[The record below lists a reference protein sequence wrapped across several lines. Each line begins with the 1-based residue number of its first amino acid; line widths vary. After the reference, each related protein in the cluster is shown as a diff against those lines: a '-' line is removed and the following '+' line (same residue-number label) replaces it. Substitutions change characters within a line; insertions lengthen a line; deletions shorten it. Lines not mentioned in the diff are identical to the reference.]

1 MIPEKTNIEI
11 IRSEGF
17 KETKAKI
24 VANAAMLKILRS
36 GIYSDKILATMRE
49 TVMNAIDSHIQAGK
63 PDEPIEVT
71 LPSILDP
78 VFKVKDKGV
87 GLDDYGVREILFSYG
102 DPVGDNIKNT
112 SNEFYGC
119 YHIGAKSP
127 WSYVDSFEVIA
138 IKDGVRRIYN
148 AYIDEQDEN
157 SIAQIGEENTDEP
170 NGVEIIVSVKQE
182 DINTF
187 VEKAKNLFKF
197 LKIKPI
203 VSGNSN
209 YTHAKFSSLLEGEG
223 WAIPNESQY
232 NKYYIVIGGVGYNLN
247 PSIFTDKYAYGSIE
261 KKVLQRG
268 LVLFCNIG
276 EVDIAVSREE
286 ISYTKKTKDFVEK
299 KMAEVKENI
308 RQSILSKFDACNS
321 VFEVKK
327 LFYDL
332 KTQSENIFI
341 YSLIETAGQ
350 DKFYY
355 DFKGEKIYDHIFRF
369 RGLDWFASAFES
381 SKKLNSS
388 KGKKY
393 NKSEID
399 NISFFDVENYGHKC
413 YYFLSNNNKGSR
425 KEDYEKNAR
434 RYLVNK
440 STLYSS
446 LGGDYESLFCFDIT
460 DIDKFQKWK
469 VDNGIPEDMFEDFYP
484 TLYVPKVKYV
494 KGVSSGVERI
504 RGSYRAR
511 RMSDKDFAT
520 CCTTVD
526 FNKVGEA
533 YYIYS
538 FRNSIALEAKGQDTL
553 DYSENIHEIF
563 ESASNIYKSLGH
575 DKPIYALSF
584 DSIEKLKNNKKLK
597 DKILPLSMIVR
608 PYLEKFY
615 SDNKQQFYYKHIAD
629 HFSYHHE
636 QLKNLFEI
644 YNILKKDKYSNKFFS
659 KLDFLF
665 GNMTLSKIS
674 HSGLATR
681 LGIKKPVETTVAEY
695 FTNYSL
701 TNILNEIFNKYPLM
715 KFISQTYGSFSG
727 DIYKEFQRYIKLI
740 DSEKDEKTVEI
751 P

>member
-1 MIPEKTNIEI
+1 MIPEKTNIVIE
-11 IRSEGF
+11 RSEGF

-49 TVMNAIDSHIQAGK
+49 TVMNAIDSHVQAGK
-63 PDEPIEVT
+63 PNEPIEVT

-78 VFKVKDKGV
+78 VFKVKDRGI

-138 IKDGVRRIYN
+138 IKDGVKRIYN

-182 DINTF
+182 DIHTF

-197 LKIKPI
+197 LKVKPI

-209 YTHAKFSSLLEGEG
+209 YTHAKFLSLLEGEG
-223 WAIPNESQY
+223 WAIPSESLY

-247 PSIFTDKYAYGSIE
+247 PSIFADKYAYNSIE
-261 KKVLQRG
+261 KKILQRG

-299 KMAEVKENI
+299 KLDEVKENI

-332 KTQSENIFI
+332 KTQTENMFI
-341 YSLIETAGQ
+341 YSLIESAGQ
-350 DKFYY
+350 DKFCY
-355 DFKGEKIYDHIFRF
+355 DFKGEKIYDHLFRF
-369 RGLDWFASAFES
+369 KGLDWFAGAFES
-381 SKKLNSS
+381 NKKLAVSR
-388 KGKKY
+388 GKKY
-393 NKSEID
+393 NKSEIEY
-399 NISFFDVENYGHKC
+399 ISFFDVENYGHKC
-413 YYFLSNNNKGSR
+413 YYFLPNDNKGSR

-434 RYLVNK
+434 RYLITK
-440 STLYSS
+440 PTLYSS
-446 LGGDYESLFCFDIT
+446 LEGNYESLFCFGVT
-460 DIDKFQKWK
+460 DIDKFKKWK
-469 VDNGIPEDMFEDFYP
+469 VDNGIPEDMFEEFYP
-484 TLYVPKVKYV
+484 KLFVPKVKYV
-494 KGVSSGVERI
+494 KGVSSGIERI

-511 RMSDKDFAT
+511 RMGEKDFAT
-520 CCTTVD
+520 SCTTVD

-533 YYIYS
+533 YYIYA
-538 FRNSIALEAKGQDTL
+538 FRNSIALEANGRDTL
-553 DYSENIHEIF
+553 DYSENIYEIF
-563 ESASNIYKSLGH
+563 ESAFNIYKSLGY

-584 DSIEKLKNNKKLK
+584 DNVEKLKNNKKLK
-597 DKILPLSMIVR
+597 DKILPLSMIIR

-615 SDNKQQFYYKHIAD
+615 SDNKQQFYYRNIAD
-629 HFSYHHE
+629 HFSYHSE

-644 YNILKKDKYSNKFFS
+644 YNTLKKDKYSNKYFS

-665 GNMTLSKIS
+665 ENMTLSRIS
-674 HSGLATR
+674 HSALATR
-681 LGIKKPVETTVAEY
+681 LGIKKPVETTIAQY
-695 FTNYSL
+695 FAQYSFS
-701 TNILNEIFNKYPLM
+701 NIFNEILGEYPLL
-715 KFISQTYGSFSG
+715 KFVEQTYSSFTGS
-727 DIYKEFQRYIKLI
+727 IYKEFQRYIKLV

>member
-49 TVMNAIDSHIQAGK
+49 TVMNAIDSHVQAGK
-63 PDEPIEVT
+63 PNEPIEVT

-138 IKDGVRRIYN
+138 IKDGVKRIYN

-182 DINTF
+182 DIHTF
-187 VEKAKNLFKF
+187 VEKAKTLFKF
-197 LKIKPI
+197 LKVKPI
-203 VSGNSN
+203 VSGNSS
-209 YTHAKFSSLLEGEG
+209 YAHTKFSSLLEGEG

-247 PSIFTDKYAYGSIE
+247 PSIFTDKYSLDSIE
-261 KKVLQRG
+261 RKILQRG

-286 ISYTKKTKDFVEK
+286 ISYTKKTKDFVQNK
-299 KMAEVKENI
+299 LAQVKENI
-308 RQSILSKFDACNS
+308 KQSILSKFDACNS

-341 YSLIETAGQ
+341 YSLIEVAGQ
-350 DKFYY
+350 DRFYY
-355 DFKGEKIYDHIFRF
+355 DFQGEKIYDHIFRF

-381 SKKLNSS
+381 SKKLVLS

-393 NKSEID
+393 NKAEID
-399 NISFFDVENYGHKC
+399 EISFFDVENYGHKC
-413 YYFLSNNNKGSR
+413 YYFISNNNKGYR

-446 LGGDYESLFCFDIT
+446 LGGNYECLNCFEIT
-460 DIDKFQKWK
+460 DIAKFQKWK
-469 VDNGIPEDMFEDFYP
+469 ADNGIPEDMFEEFFP
-484 TLYVPKVKYV
+484 KLFVPKVKYV
-494 KGVSSGVERI
+494 KGASSGVERI

-511 RMSDKDFAT
+511 RMSERDFAT

-526 FNKVGEA
+526 FNHVGEA
-533 YYIYS
+533 YYIYA
-538 FRNSIALEAKGQDTL
+538 FRNSIALEANGPDTL
-553 DYSENIHEIF
+553 DYSENFVEVF
-563 ESASNIYKSLGH
+563 ESAFNIYKSLGY

-584 DSIEKLKNNKKLK
+584 DNIEKLKKNKKLK
-597 DKILPLSMIVR
+597 DKILPLSMIIR

-615 SDNKQQFYYKHIAD
+615 SDNKQQFYYKNIAD
-629 HFSYHHE
+629 HFHVHSE
-636 QLKNLFEI
+636 QIKNLYEI
-644 YNILKKDKYSNKFFS
+644 YNLLKKDKYSNKYFS

-665 GNMTLSKIS
+665 ENMTFSRIS

-681 LGIKKPVETTVAEY
+681 LGIKKPTETTLAEY
-695 FTNYSL
+695 FVNYSFSNTL
-701 TNILNEIFNKYPLM
+701 GEIHKKYPLTI
-715 KFISQTYGSFSG
+715 FINQTYGNFSR
-727 DIYKEFQRYIKLI
+727 DTYQEYQRYIKLI

-751 P
+751 S